1 MKNEQ
6 KVLVVFLLFFQLVV
20 GQTAPVAQ
28 IDNYATQTNI
38 AINIDA
44 PGILENDTDAD
55 NDRLEVTLFLVNN
68 IAFKAGKTANFREG
82 SIVINSNGSFNFIPT
97 TNYNGKIP
105 EIEYTISDGTY
116 TVSSKLNLRIINLFS
131 PTALDDY
138 RTAEINTTLKIDAPG
153 VLINDTDRD
162 NNSLSIVGFNV
173 NGERYAVSQTASFNQ
188 GSITINADGSF
199 AFIPK
204 VDYIGYV
211 PEINYII
218 SDGSFTK
225 TANLSLTIEKIENIL
240 EIESLESCNQGFTV
254 NEEYKVSYM
263 MTLKNTSTAR
273 DYHSNSFIGNIDVT
287 NNLQEIFG
295 NGCVINIDQ
304 VVVSTKA
311 VRDFVGN
318 PYPLDFDNSA
328 INPNFLNGTSTS
340 IFKIDTTNNLLLYP
354 RQSIKIQYCVTINPF
369 CNGRPNPTPS
379 GSNINFKNVVDVT
392 SDRGNSSFDFLLE
405 DFHTTEAIVTAG
417 LHVPNPTPIPNPDG
431 TFEYT
436 NSVIITNEGTG
447 VANNINYN
455 MGLGDFLEDG
465 MVFKELKITQVSGP
479 SVSINDAY
487 NGNTDTLILQSKNS
501 LAPEETI
508 VLEIFSLTEPFLS
521 SRNSVFYQNK
531 KSQTQGGLDGLDETI
546 ASNKNQLSFVIW
558 SDSLGNHLDGYYV
571 TNSASTPVSSSLQ
584 CVCDSSRMN
593 FSYTALSTNNIAI
606 KNINNAPEGI
616 LEHQEVTFQ
625 ITATNKSGA
634 IELKSLQIQN
644 NLKAICNG
652 KIIAVTA
659 PIIIESTAT
668 TNPILDPSFNGVDTT
683 TIFDGS
689 SGVLK
694 INESI
699 TLEFTVN
706 FSKSCIGVNSSV
718 FSAETPINRT
728 IYSSSSLNLDVSED
742 TDNDGINN
750 SIDIDDD
757 NDTILDISEY
767 KGLSSPNDDYDNDF
781 IPNYRDIDFG
791 LDDNNDGIIDV
802 FDFDNDGV
810 PNHFDLDSD
819 NDGILDIVEVGSISL
834 DTSSNGRTNGYVG
847 LNGLDN
853 SIESSDT
860 IVATVTY
867 IAPNTDA
874 KGELDFLDID
884 ADGDGIV
891 DNIEAQVSDNYV
903 LASGTVSETGIDLA
917 YLNGILPIDTD
928 NDAIYDY
935 MDTNSDNDN
944 RDDKI
949 EGWDTNSDGI
959 AEIIATNT
967 DLDADGL
974 DDAYDINNNLFDA
987 TSGQNPTNFPN
998 VDNADTPE
1006 RDWREIRAIVVLID
1020 DTSAS
1025 EGEDMAF
1032 TISLVTKNDNT
1043 VSIESTFPI
1052 SISFTAENG
1061 TEMAGPYEE
1070 AMAPFDYNSTKN
1082 VTFILPSFTAS
1093 SEFKINSLEDSI
1105 YEITEKLTLNGTIT
1119 SNNTINEKL
1128 QAIGTIIDTNTAPSV
1143 TMNNSRE
1150 EEGKDLKH
1158 TITLSNPSSRPIT
1171 IGVATNDKLA
1181 IHPVDYIKKSESLT
1195 IEGTI
1200 DPNNANIIAT
1210 FRITTLTDN
1219 LNELEEETLNVI
1231 GNVTTGDVGVQDL
1244 IKTATILDIDPF
1256 PSIVID
1262 NVSAREGNP
1271 LLFTIRLLNTSLE
1284 PMQNDVP
1291 IYFDLETVDDEAN
1304 SGFDFRYA
1312 TTSITIPA
1320 YKFTMNKSV
1329 ETINDAINEKTETMH
1344 LQVFAVASSPISKT
1358 SPIVGIGKIM
1368 DDDFPN
1374 LFSPNADGRS
1384 DEFKILGIEESLNF
1398 KLVIYDRLGG
1408 EVHRYSNNGRTDPIW
1423 WDGERNGEPVP
1434 EGVYY
1439 YTLNFNDGFSQ
1450 TRTSFVQLVR

>member
-1 MKNEQ
+1 MIK
-6 KVLVVFLLFFQLVV
+6 KFRILIVFLLFFQLIV
-20 GQTAPVAQ
+20 GQTAPVAH
-28 IDNYATQTNI
+28 IDNYSTQTNME
-38 AINIDA
+38 INIDA
-44 PGILENDTDAD
+44 PGILDNDKDAD
-55 NDRLEVTLFLVNN
+55 NDALEVSHFSINN
-68 IAFKAGKTANFREG
+68 STYKASEIANFQEG
-82 SIVINSNGSFNFIPT
+82 SIVINSNGSFDFIPT
-97 TNYNGKIP
+97 LNYNGNIP
-105 EIEYTISDGTY
+105 EIVYTISDGDFT
-116 TVSSKLNLRIINLFS
+116 SSSSLNISIINIFS
-131 PTALDDY
+131 PKALNDY
-138 RTAEINTTLKIDAPG
+138 YTAEINTTLKVDAPG

-173 NGERYAVSQTASFNQ
+173 NGILYSMSQTASFNE
-188 GSITINADGSF
+188 GSINFKADGSF
-199 AFIPK
+199 VFIPTTNNT
-204 VDYIGYV
+204 GNV
-211 PEINYII
+211 PRINYII
-218 SDGSFTK
+218 SDGFFTK
-225 TANLSLTIEKIENIL
+225 TANLFLTIEKIENIL

-254 NEEYKVSYM
+254 NEEYKITYM

-273 DYHSNSFIGNIDVT
+273 DYHSKSIIGNIDLT
-287 NNLQEIFG
+287 NNLQEVFG
-295 NGCVINIDQ
+295 NGCVINVDQ

-340 IFKIDTTNNLLLYP
+340 IFKIDTINNLLLYP
-354 RQSIKIQYCVTINPF
+354 RQSIKIQYCLTINPF

-379 GSNINFKNVVDVT
+379 GSNINFKNVVEVT
-392 SDRGNSSFDFLLE
+392 SDRGNSTFDFLLE

-417 LHVPNPTPIPNPDG
+417 LHVPNPKPIPNPDG

-465 MVFKELKITQVSGP
+465 LVFKELKITQVSGP
-479 SVSINDAY
+479 SFSINDAY

-521 SRNSVFYQNK
+521 SRNSVFYQNE

-546 ASNKNQLSFVIW
+546 APNKNQLSFVIW
-558 SDSLGNHLDGYYV
+558 SDSLGNHLDRYYA

-584 CVCDSSRMN
+584 CVCDRSIMN
-593 FSYTALSTNNIAI
+593 FSYTALSTNHIAI
-606 KNINNAPEGI
+606 TNINNAPEGI

-625 ITATNKSGA
+625 ITATNKSEA

-659 PIIIESTAT
+659 PIIKESTAT
-668 TNPILDPSFNGVDTT
+668 TNPILDPSFNGVDATN
-683 TIFDGS
+683 IFDGS

-706 FSKSCIGVNSSV
+706 FSKSCIGANRSV
-718 FSAETPINRT
+718 FSAETPLNRT
-728 IYSSSSLNLDVSED
+728 IYSSISLNLDVSED

-750 SIDIDDD
+750 NIDIDDD

-767 KGLSSPNDDYDNDF
+767 KGLGSPNDDYDNDF

-791 LDDNNDGIIDV
+791 LDANNDGIIDV

-819 NDGILDIVEVGSISL
+819 NDGILDIVEVGNISL
-834 DTSSNGRTNGYVG
+834 DTSNIGRTNGNVG
-847 LNGLDN
+847 LNGLGGSVEND
-853 SIESSDT
+853 DT
-860 IVATVTY
+860 LLTTVTY
-867 IAPNTDA
+867 IAPNTDT

-891 DNIEAQVSDNYV
+891 DNIEAQVSDSYV
-903 LASGTVSETGIDLA
+903 LAIGTVSETGIDLA

-959 AEIIATNT
+959 AEIVAANK

-974 DDAYDINNNLFDA
+974 DDAYDINNSLFDA
-987 TSGQNPTNFPN
+987 INAQHPTNFPN
-998 VDNADTPE
+998 VDNADTSE
-1006 RDWREIRAIVVLID
+1006 RDWREIRAIVVLIND
-1020 DTSAS
+1020 VSVS
-1025 EGEDMAF
+1025 EGEDMVF
-1032 TISLVTKNDNT
+1032 TISLVTKNDNS
-1043 VSIESTFPI
+1043 VLIESSFPI
-1052 SISFTAENG
+1052 SINFTAEDG
-1061 TEMAGPYEE
+1061 TDTSGLYDA
-1070 AMAPFDYNSTKN
+1070 AIAPFDYNSIKN
-1082 VTFILPSFTAS
+1082 IGFTVPPFTTS
-1093 SEFKINSLEDSI
+1093 TEFKINSLEDPI
-1105 YEITEKLTLNGTIT
+1105 YELAEQLSLNGTIT
-1119 SNNTINEKL
+1119 SNNTINRTIRG
-1128 QAIGTIIDTNTAPSV
+1128 IGTIIDNNTAPSV

-1158 TITLSNPSSRPIT
+1158 TVTLSNPSSRPIT
-1171 IGVATNDKLA
+1171 IDVATNDNEARSPEDFTKT
-1181 IHPVDYIKKSESLT
+1181 SENLT

-1200 DPNNANIIAT
+1200 DPNNSNTTAT
-1210 FRITTLTDN
+1210 FRVTTLRDN
-1219 LNELEEETLNVI
+1219 LNELDEEILNVI
-1231 GNVTTGDVGVQDL
+1231 GNVTAGDIGVQDL
-1244 IKTATILDIDPF
+1244 IKTGIIVDTDPF

-1262 NVSAREGNP
+1262 NASAREGDP
-1271 LLFTIRLLNTSLE
+1271 LLFTIRLFNTNLE

-1291 IYFDLETVDDEAN
+1291 INFDLETVDDEAN
-1304 SGFDFRYA
+1304 SGSDFRYS
-1312 TTSITIPA
+1312 TTNITIPA

-1329 ETINDAINEKTETMH
+1329 ETINDVINEKTETM
-1344 LQVFAVASSPISKT
+1344 QIQAFVNAESPISKT
-1358 SPIVGIGKIM
+1358 SPIIGIGKIM

-1384 DEFKILGIEESLNF
+1384 DEFKILGIEESSNF

-1408 EVHRYSNNGRTDPIW
+1408 EVHRYSNNGRTSPIW
-1423 WDGERNGEPVP
+1423 WNGERNGEPVP

-1450 TRTSFVQLVR
+1450 IRTSFVQLTR